1 MSVKSC
7 DRKPNDAEYVR
18 KSRNALDLTINNVEK
33 MGKKNKFLSDKIFN
47 LCLTSFENALKA
59 DSIYMDANN
68 FRETYEMKQ
77 EYTRK
82 ALANIM
88 ASEGVF
94 DIIYCRVRKG
104 DPCFGDKNKRDN
116 VFKEWGSAIEESRKI
131 LNKMIEVNKERRNKW
146 YFEARARKKIKLEEN
161 NKAPEEAKKT
171 SEKVDSNS
179 SLSKDTK

>member
-33 MGKKNKFLSDKIFN
+33 MGKKNKLLSDKIFN
-47 LCLTSFENALKA
+47 LCLTSYENALKA

-68 FRETYEMKQ
+68 FKETYEIKQ

-88 ASEGVF
+88 ASEGIF
-94 DIIYCRVRKG
+94 DIIYCRIRKG

-146 YFEARARKKIKLEEN
+146 YFEARARKKIKLEGN
-161 NKAPEEAKKT
+161 NKVPEETNKT
-171 SEKVDSNS
+171 SEEADSNS
-179 SLSKDTK
+179 SLSKDIK

>member
-7 DRKPNDAEYVR
+7 DRKPNDAEYVH

-33 MGKKNKFLSDKIFN
+33 MGKKNKLLSDKIFN
-47 LCLTSFENALKA
+47 LCLTSYENALKA

-68 FRETYEMKQ
+68 FKETYEMKQ

-88 ASEGVF
+88 ASEGIF

-146 YFEARARKKIKLEEN
+146 YFEARARKKIKLEGN
-161 NKAPEEAKKT
+161 NKVPEETNKT
-171 SEKVDSNS
+171 SEEADSNS
-179 SLSKDTK
+179 SLSKDIK

>member
-1 MSVKSC
+1 
-7 DRKPNDAEYVR
+7 
-18 KSRNALDLTINNVEK
+18 
-33 MGKKNKFLSDKIFN
+33 MGKKNKLLSDKIFN
-47 LCLTSFENALKA
+47 LCLTSYENALKA

-68 FRETYEMKQ
+68 FKETYEIKQ

-88 ASEGVF
+88 ASEGIF
-94 DIIYCRVRKG
+94 DIIYCRIRKG

-146 YFEARARKKIKLEEN
+146 YFEARARKKIKLEGN
-161 NKAPEEAKKT
+161 NKVPEETNKT
-171 SEKVDSNS
+171 SEEADSNS
-179 SLSKDTK
+179 SLSKDIK